1 MANLSFLSTL
11 TEQQRQYAEII
22 RERAQAMGIPP
33 DLAVAVAFQ
42 ESRLNPATPTNR
54 MGAVG
59 IMQVRPIAARDVGVD
74 PEKLQDP
81 DANIDA
87 GLRYLK
93 KALTETGDPRLAVI
107 YYNAGPQRLI
117 EFDRGGD
124 LPKETQDYLLALKGY
139 GAFRAE
145 PPAEPASEPS
155 LNRPEPPSAP
165 VMGRNEPVMSP
176 EPATEDPFKLP
187 DMQTAINAQ
196 ERRMAELVGLG
207 GGAALAAGRA
217 GSDVATK
224 GLQAAGQAVAR
235 GVGQA
240 GPPAGPGG
248 APAGLPGAPVSGP
261 GAPGMTPPGGAP
273 LTPGGTRPP
282 PFAAQ
287 PGAPGAFPR
296 AAGPGQGVV
305 NTGRAF
311 GLTPIEA
318 QLATG
323 MTKQEGGVWDLINKA
338 QEGRGRVAQMGGGF
352 VENPMFGGIMTP
364 EQSAGRGPRASYV
377 STPGGLQSIPTP
389 SPVPTVPPKPGGLE
403 QVTQAFRRMA
413 DTGLGLAGRAMRYV
427 APPLA
432 GAQGAGELASAYQ
445 ESRKEQPD
453 PVTMALRTAGGLGAL
468 ASAFPATAPV
478 GLPVAIGAPL
488 VQSMREDPSL
498 VTDPLQ
504 TIGSSALGNVSP
516 ATATVGMPNAVTASL
531 MQAIRNRIGAQP
543 PSPLTEAESEMASRP
558 AVFYRT
564 GTRWPAA
571 VLEQRRQ
578 AR

>member
-42 ESRLNPATPTNR
+42 ESRLNPASPTSR
-54 MGAVG
+54 RGAVG
-59 IMQVRPIAARDVGVD
+59 IMQVRPVAAQDIGVD

-81 DANIDA
+81 SANIDA

-107 YYNAGPQRLI
+107 YYNAGPQRLV

-155 LNRPEPPSAP
+155 LNRPEPPPAP
-165 VMGRNEPVMSP
+165 VMGRNEPVMGS
-176 EPATEDPFKLP
+176 EPVQEDPYKLP
-187 DMQTAINAQ
+187 DMQKAINAQ

-207 GGAALAAGRA
+207 AGTAVAAGRA
-217 GSDVATK
+217 GADVATK

-240 GPPAGPGG
+240 APPAGPGG
-248 APAGLPGAPVSGP
+248 APMGLPGAPVSGP

-352 VENPMFGGIMTP
+352 VENPMFSGIMTP

-377 STPGGLQSIPTP
+377 STPGGLQAIPTP

-432 GAQGAGELASAYQ
+432 GFQGAGELASAYQ
-445 ESRKEQPD
+445 ESRKEEPD
-453 PVTMALRTAGGLGAL
+453 PGTMALRTAGGLGAL

-488 VQSMREDPSL
+488 AQAFRERM
-498 VTDPLQ
+498 
-504 TIGSSALGNVSP
+504 A
-516 ATATVGMPNAVTASL
+516 
-531 MQAIRNRIGAQP
+531 AQGP
-543 PSPLTEAESEMASRP
+543 GDTSPLTEAEREMASQP

-564 GTRWPAA
+564 GARWPAA

>member
-11 TEQQRQYAEII
+11 TDQQRQYAEII

-42 ESRLNPATPTNR
+42 ESRLNPASPTSR
-54 MGAVG
+54 RGAVG
-59 IMQVRPIAARDVGVD
+59 IMQVRPIAAQDIGVD

-81 DANIDA
+81 SANIDA

-176 EPATEDPFKLP
+176 EPAPEDPFKLP

-207 GGAALAAGRA
+207 AGTAVAAGRA
-217 GSDVATK
+217 GADVATK

-240 GPPAGPGG
+240 GPSAGPGV
-248 APAGLPGAPVSGP
+248 APTGLPGAPGP

-338 QEGRGRVAQMGGGF
+338 QEGRGRVAQMGGGY
-352 VENPMFGGIMTP
+352 VENPMFSGIMTP

-403 QVTQAFRRMA
+403 QVTQTFRRMA

-432 GAQGAGELASAYQ
+432 GFQGAGELASAYQ
-445 ESRKEQPD
+445 ESRKEEPD

-478 GLPVAIGAPL
+478 GVPVAIGAPL
-488 VQSMREDPSL
+488 VQSMRERM
-498 VTDPLQ
+498 
-504 TIGSSALGNVSP
+504 A
-516 ATATVGMPNAVTASL
+516 
-531 MQAIRNRIGAQP
+531 AQP
-543 PSPLTEAESEMASRP
+543 PADTSPLTEAEREMASRP

-571 VLEQRRQ
+571 VLKERRQ
-578 AR
+578 VR

>member
-145 PPAEPASEPS
+145 PPAEPPSEPS

-165 VMGRNEPVMSP
+165 VMGRNEPVMGS
-176 EPATEDPFKLP
+176 EPAPEDPFKLP

-207 GGAALAAGRA
+207 AGTAVAAGRA
-217 GSDVATK
+217 GADVATK

-261 GAPGMTPPGGAP
+261 GAPGGPPQSVVRVQPPGGS
-273 LTPGGTRPP
+273 LIELGTPGTYPQ
-282 PFAAQ
+282 AT
-287 PGAPGAFPR
+287 
-296 AAGPGQGVV
+296 GPGSGTF
-305 NTGRAF
+305 NYARKAGLTEIEAGRA
-311 GLTPIEA
+311 LD
-318 QLATG
+318 
-323 MTKQEGGVWDLINKA
+323 MTKQAGGTHDLLTQRREALNQIA
-338 QEGRGRVAQMGGGF
+338 RMGGDF
-352 VENPMFGGIMTP
+352 RENSMFGGLMTP
-364 EQSAGRGPRASYV
+364 VKGVGSGPRASYV

-413 DTGLGLAGRAMRYV
+413 DTGLGLAGRAMRYA

-478 GLPVAIGAPL
+478 GLPVAIGAP
-488 VQSMREDPSL
+488 VIQSMRERM
-498 VTDPLQ
+498 
-504 TIGSSALGNVSP
+504 A
-516 ATATVGMPNAVTASL
+516 
-531 MQAIRNRIGAQP
+531 AQGP
-543 PSPLTEAESEMASRP
+543 RDTSPLTEAEREMASRP

-571 VLEQRRQ
+571 LQQRRQ